1 MDSSRPG
8 EALFR
13 LRRETGATL
22 GYEHILTQIE
32 GVISDLESASGL
44 PRSPKIGIGTP
55 GAVEPS
61 TGSLKNSNTLCLNGR
76 PLRQDLE
83 RLTGTGILM
92 ANDAN
97 CFALAE
103 ALIGS
108 ATGAAVVFGVI
119 LGTGVGGGVVIHGR
133 VLTGLHGIA
142 GEWGHNPLRGESH
155 PCYCGRAGCIEG
167 VIAGP
172 SLERFYRAQGGE
184 TIRLP
189 EISRRAQ
196 EGEALAIQTLERLR
210 EKFAESIAAVIN
222 ILDPDAIVLGG
233 GVGNI
238 PLLYD
243 DRTSELVLAHIFNSE
258 LRTRILRPTLG
269 DSAGVFG
276 AALLVG

>member
-1 MDSSRPG
+1 MDPSCPG
-8 EALFR
+8 QALFR
-13 LRRETGATL
+13 LRRETRADL
-22 GYEHILTQIE
+22 GYDHILSQIE
-32 GVISDLESASGL
+32 GVISDLETASGL
-44 PRSPKIGIGTP
+44 PRPVKIGIGTP

-76 PLRQDLE
+76 PIRQDLE

-108 ATGAAVVFGVI
+108 AAGSGVVFGVI
-119 LGTGVGGGVVIHGR
+119 LGTGVGGGFVINGR
-133 VLTGLHGIA
+133 VLPGLHGIA

-172 SLERFYRAQGGE
+172 SLERFYREQGGE

-210 EKFAESIAAVIN
+210 EKFAESIATVIN

-238 PLLYD
+238 PLLYE
-243 DRTSELVLAHIFNSE
+243 DRTRELVLAHIFNSE

-276 AALLVG
+276 SALLVD